1 MMNKFFMCAVAV
13 LLLASPVAH
22 AGPSVTSEYK
32 MIDNANGTD
41 ANEYKLEYN
50 DTLSIV
56 NFGGEITA
64 KQTEHQ
70 GGVGS
75 KMALKVGPALPEVLG
90 FKPAVYVEA
99 GRSLASGDDYNFY
112 GAGAKVSHV
121 IYGPI
126 SGNVG
131 YRYRKAVNADDLV
144 ENRVN
149 AGLSAKIADEL
160 SIGSNFYYT
169 RGTSESE
176 AVGVSLIR
184 NF

>member
-1 MMNKFFMCAVAV
+1 MNKFFMSAVAV

-22 AGPSVTSEYK
+22 AGPSVTGEYK
-32 MIDNANGTD
+32 MIDNATGND
-41 ANEYKLEYN
+41 ADEYKLEYN

-56 NFGGEITA
+56 NFGGEIAA

-75 KMALKVGPALPEVLG
+75 KLSLKAGPALPEVLG

-99 GRSLASGDDYNFY
+99 GRSLAKDDDYNFY

-121 IYGPI
+121 IYGPV

-144 ENRVN
+144 ENRYNV
-149 AGLSAKIADEL
+149 GLSAKVADQL
-160 SIGSNFYYT
+160 SIGTNYYVT

-176 AVGVSLIR
+176 AVGFSLTR